1 MKRSGSSRT
10 LHASSSDHESEQ
22 HRRDGDPKYGILV
35 ITSRSLGA
43 KSELSPKKIIGAGY
57 FRSEGRV
64 NLGRGMWQ
72 STWSKKLLLLTIGTS
87 LAGGLYLFVP
97 ALRVFLHQAVRLL
110 SEGDVEALK
119 AFLLSFGAW
128 APVMSF
134 LLMVLQSLIAPLP
147 AFVVTLTNGLLFGQF
162 WGMVLSWGSA
172 MVAAAL
178 CFGLSRLFG
187 RRLVEKLASPS
198 ALAWTDAFFA
208 RYGKHAVLVAR
219 LFPWISFDLVSYGAG
234 LTPIGFWGFWSMT
247 GIGQLPATLFYT
259 YLGERAG
266 RSLRAVFLVLTSLFA
281 VGILMAVLGPFV
293 KRHLAVQHRGDGEES

>member
-1 MKRSGSSRT
+1 MG
-10 LHASSSDHESEQ
+10 
-22 HRRDGDPKYGILV
+22 
-35 ITSRSLGA
+35 
-43 KSELSPKKIIGAGY
+43 
-57 FRSEGRV
+57 
-64 NLGRGMWQ
+64 Q
-72 STWSKKLLLLTIGTS
+72 SNWSKKLFLLAIGTS
-87 LAGGLYLFVP
+87 LAGGLYLFFP
-97 ALRVFLHQAVRLL
+97 PIRVFLHQAVRLL
-110 SEGDVEALK
+110 GQADVEALK

-128 APVMSF
+128 APVISF

-208 RYGKHAVLVAR
+208 RYGKYAVLVTR

-266 RSLRAVFLVLTSLFA
+266 RSVRAVFLILTSLFA
-281 VGILMAVLGPFV
+281 VGILMALLRPFV
-293 KRHLAVQHRGDGEES
+293 KLRLTAHGRGDGKES